1 MVAILSRENFSSNDH
16 LWSLSGNESEKNFVS
31 SHQSQEKKTFEHRPL
46 GLLKGDL
53 VSDSYTS
60 ASEEAQ
66 PEIPQPLQEEQE
78 ILHEETLSFTED
90 QLKQQL
96 AEAREEGDREA
107 STRLKKDFESELH
120 DLKKQQEEFFR
131 LLAKSINDGDQLISQ
146 CASMAVKVGTLLAR
160 TELCLDQNVIES
172 FIRRSIQA
180 TGQPEAEIFSI
191 RAAESW
197 RVYAPRIEA
206 FLPKGVSLTFDESL
220 QAGDLVL
227 AAGEGGYF
235 DLLEERLSDIEDQLK
250 SIDKSTLVDKQ
261 SDSLKNFIDSTFNSD
276 NPREAS
282 VTEPELAGEL
292 EENEPVSEGQFESA
306 MDDASSNVEIQKL
319 EIPSQTDRMTLEG
332 EGAISGGSDSSAVK
346 MIDGN
351 EPQLDEESETQDEDK

>member
-1 MVAILSRENFSSNDH
+1 MVAILSRENFSSNDS
-16 LWSLSGNESEKNFVS
+16 LWSLSGNESGKGFVS
-31 SHQSQEKKTFEHRPL
+31 SHRSQEKKTFEHRPL
-46 GLLKGDL
+46 GILKGDL
-53 VSDSYTS
+53 VSDSDTS
-60 ASEEAQ
+60 APEEAQ

-96 AEAREEGDREA
+96 VEAREEGEREA

-120 DLKKQQEEFFR
+120 DLEKQQEEFFR
-131 LLAKSINDGDQLISQ
+131 LLAKSTNDGDQLISQ
-146 CASMAVKVGTLLAR
+146 CTSMAIKVGTLLAR

-172 FIRRSIQA
+172 FIRRSIQS

-197 RVYAPRIEA
+197 RVYASKIEA
-206 FLPKGVSLTFDESL
+206 FIPKGVTLTFDKSL
-220 QAGDLVL
+220 QAGDLIF

-235 DLLEERLSDIEDQLK
+235 DLLEERLSDIEDQLN
-250 SIDKSTLVDKQ
+250 SIDKSTLVDEQ
-261 SDSLKNFIDSTFNSD
+261 SNSLQNFIDSTFNSD
-276 NPREAS
+276 DPREAS
-282 VTEPELAGEL
+282 VTEPQLAGVS

-306 MDDASSNVEIQKL
+306 FDDASSKEEMQNL

-332 EGAISGGSDSSAVK
+332 EGAISGASDSSAVK
-346 MIDGN
+346 LIDGN
-351 EPQLDEESETQDEDK
+351 EPQLDEESETGDEDN